1 MSMNFIEVFFLAL
14 ALSVDAFV
22 VSFSYGLIIKKKK
35 GKSALKLAAAT
46 GLGQFVM
53 PVLGWYGAR
62 SVYRQ
67 IEQIDHWIAFFVFLM
82 LGLKVISDALKECDC
97 KEKLS
102 KTLSF
107 KILFM
112 IGVATSIDA
121 FVSGSM
127 LYFMKAP
134 VWSSA
139 FIIGLVTFINSCIGF
154 NFCRMFKKVPTRW
167 LEIASGIIL
176 IGLGCKVLYEHLS

>member
-1 MSMNFIEVFFLAL
+1 MNFTDVFLLAL

-22 VSFSYGLIIKKKK
+22 VAFSYGLIIKKGK
-35 GKSALKLAAAT
+35 GKSALKIAAAT
-46 GLGQFVM
+46 GTGQFVM

-62 SVYRQ
+62 SIYDQ
-67 IEQIDHWIAFFVFLM
+67 IAAVDHWIAFFVFLM
-82 LGLKVISDALKECDC
+82 LGLKVISDALRDCDC
-97 KEKLS
+97 AAKLS
-102 KTLSF
+102 QTLSL

-127 LYFMKAP
+127 LFFMRAP

-139 FIIGLVTFINSCIGF
+139 AVIGSTTFAMSVIGF
-154 NFCRMFKKVPTRW
+154 NFCRLFKKIPTRW
-167 LEIASGIIL
+167 LEIPSGLIL
-176 IGLGCKVLYEHLS
+176 IALGCKILYEHTMG